1 MEKFSWIWLGIIS
14 LVRVA
19 LRFYFVKID
28 VRSIV
33 SELLDQ
39 KCVGS
44 KELLEGTL
52 RHQGIWLYCLFL
64 LLI

>member
-1 MEKFSWIWLGIIS
+1 MDKVSWIFLRMIS

-19 LRFYFVKID
+19 LSFDFVKIY

-33 SELLDQ
+33 SEFLDQ

-52 RHQGIWLYCLFL
+52 QH
-64 LLI
+64 

>member
-1 MEKFSWIWLGIIS
+1 MEKVSWVWLGIIS

-19 LRFYFVKID
+19 LSFSFVNID

-33 SELLDQ
+33 LEFLDQ

-52 RHQGIWLYCLFL
+52 QHQGI
-64 LLI
+64 

>member
-1 MEKFSWIWLGIIS
+1 MEKVIFLVSFGAFGIWLGIVS

-19 LRFYFVKID
+19 LSFAFVNID
-28 VRSIV
+28 VKSIV
-33 SELLDQ
+33 LEFLDQ

-52 RHQGIWLYCLFL
+52 
-64 LLI
+64 